1 MSALHPEVVPQL
13 AELSLDRGRPLV
25 ISDADEVLFLFM
37 REFETYLDMRGMYFD
52 WASYAL
58 SGNLRHRH
66 DHAQVPFER
75 VPEMIEDFFEHHTE
89 LFTPVPLAAESLAAL
104 SARAQVVVLTNIPT
118 RQRARRA
125 KCLALH
131 GMDYPVVANVG
142 AKGLAVRHL
151 AEQVDAPV
159 FFLDDSPRNLQSVK
173 LATDRVDRLHFVADA
188 RLHKLLGPVTEHH
201 LSTTEWTEA
210 RAFIERRMAEA
221 GF

>member
-1 MSALHPEVVPQL
+1 MSSLHPDVVPQL
-13 AELSLDRGRPLV
+13 AGLALDPGRPLV

-58 SGNLRHRH
+58 NGNLRHRH
-66 DHAQVPFER
+66 DNAQVASER
-75 VPEMIEDFFEHHTE
+75 VPEMIEDFFEHHTD
-89 LFTPVPLAAESLAAL
+89 LFSPVPGAAESLAAL
-104 SARAQVVVLTNIPT
+104 SERAQVVVLTNIPPKQ
-118 RQRARRA
+118 RERRAR
-125 KCLALH
+125 CLALH
-131 GMDYPVVANVG
+131 GMDFPVIANVG
-142 AKGLAVRHL
+142 AKGLPVRHL
-151 AEQVDAPV
+151 AEQVQAPV

-173 LATDRVDRLHFVADA
+173 LAAEGVDRLHFVADA

-210 RAFIERRMAEA
+210 RAFIERRLTEA

>member
-1 MSALHPEVVPQL
+1 VSSLHPEVVPQL
-13 AELSLDRGRPLV
+13 AGLSLDPTRPLV

-37 REFETYLDMRGMYFD
+37 REFETYLDRRGMYFD

-66 DHAQVPFER
+66 DNAQVAFEQ
-75 VPEMIEDFFEHHTE
+75 VPAMIEDFFEHHTD
-89 LFTPVPLAAESLAAL
+89 LFTPVPGAAESLAAL
-104 SARAQVVVLTNIPT
+104 AERAQVVVLTNIPT
-118 RQRARRA
+118 RQRERRA
-125 KCLALH
+125 RCLALH

-151 AEQVDAPV
+151 AEQVQAPV

-173 LATDRVDRLHFVADA
+173 LATDRVERLHFVADA

-201 LSTTEWTEA
+201 LSTTTWTEA
-210 RAFIERRMAEA
+210 RAFMERRMTEA